1 MKDRMES
8 NIWDFTPWCGLIQPR
23 EQVLH
28 MDKGT
33 DITVRRIIEENH
45 DFLRNFFPGKWAGPN
60 SGAKSVTVDHKPET
74 GLGDV
79 ITDDAMSLSHS
90 TPIKSVVLS
99 LDFT

>member
-8 NIWDFTPWCGLIQPR
+8 NIWDFTPWYGLIQPR

-45 DFLRNFFPGKWAGPN
+45 DFLRKFFPGKWAGPN
-60 SGAKSVTVDHKPET
+60 SCAKSVTVDHKPET